1 MHTSRRSR
9 KDLDN
14 TKIEADEKA
23 VVSVMKTIQTM
34 INPFETGDKKEL
46 VHLASGVVATPA
58 IAEDMRTMLE
68 KGKLA
73 ADNFM
78 KSNIVGEEPNIHAT
92 IKKTKL
98 DTFSSLGKKVIGK
111 NKKGELVALKN
122 SKILFTKMLLIA
134 KSRNLQMEHVLKYSL
149 RPFPCSLSTSEGD
162 LVKTSKAKLLHAVEE
177 EVEDGAVSELPAT
190 AEKALTLDAMAM
202 LQTLTPI
209 PGTFGELAQQLLEKA
224 VNIAVYSNC
233 TRVDF
238 VCDRYPRES
247 IKDLERN
254 KRAANGVQV
263 VRIYSEDQKVPR
275 QWKKFM
281 SSGDNKEELMKFLHT
296 AWKKADAR
304 LLKGVDVFLSHE
316 EKCHRFIQS
325 NEQLTYAEVEELSC
339 DHEEADTRMIAH
351 ARHAS
356 QVYPNIIIRS
366 PDTDVFFIALNACVD
381 IDANIFFETG
391 VGNGRRI
398 IALGTIRHSLGDQ
411 WCRSLLGLHAFTG

>member
-1 MHTSRRSR
+1 MIISSIAVVLYIHISRRSR

-23 VVSVMKTIQTM
+23 VVSVMKTVQTM
-34 INPFETGDKKEL
+34 INSFETGDKEEL

-78 KSNIVGEEPNIHAT
+78 KSNIGGEEPNIHAT

-98 DTFSSLGKKVIGK
+98 DTFSSLGKKVIGE
-111 NKKGELVALKN
+111 NKKGELVALN

-134 KSRNLQMEHVLKYSL
+134 KSHNLQMEHVLKYSL
-149 RPFPCSLSTSEGD
+149 RPFPCSLSTNEGD
-162 LVKTSKAKLLHAVEE
+162 LVKTSKAKLHTVEE
-177 EVEDGAVSELPAT
+177 EVEDGAVSVLPGT
-190 AEKALTLDAMAM
+190 AEKALILDAMVM

-224 VNIAVYSNC
+224 VNIVVYSNC
-233 TRVDF
+233 KQVDF
-238 VCDRYPRES
+238 ICDRYPRES

-254 KRAANGVQV
+254 KRVANGVQV
-263 VRIYSEDQKVPR
+263 VRIYSEDQKVPH

-296 AWKKADAR
+296 AWKKAC
-304 LLKGVDVFLSHE
+304 LLKGVDIFLSHK

-325 NEQLTYAEVEELSC
+325 NKQLTYAEVEELSC
-339 DHEEADTRMIAH
+339 NHEEVD
-351 ARHAS
+351 
-356 QVYPNIIIRS
+356 
-366 PDTDVFFIALNACVD
+366 ALIEGPCKTCLPSIPKYN
-381 IDANIFFETG
+381 NQE
-391 VGNGRRI
+391 
-398 IALGTIRHSLGDQ
+398 S
-411 WCRSLLGLHAFTG
+411 

>member
-23 VVSVMKTIQTM
+23 VVSVMKTVQTM

-46 VHLASGVVATPA
+46 VHLASGVVATLASGVVATLA

-98 DTFSSLGKKVIGK
+98 DTFSSSGKKVIGK
-111 NKKGELVALKN
+111 NKKGELAALKN

-134 KSRNLQMEHVLKYSL
+134 KSHNLQMEHVLKYSL

-177 EVEDGAVSELPAT
+177 EVEDGAVSELPTT
-190 AEKALTLDAMAM
+190 AEKALILDAMAM

-233 TRVDF
+233 KRVDF
-238 VCDRYPRES
+238 VCDRYPCES

-254 KRAANGVQV
+254 KRAVNGVQV
-263 VRIYSEDQKVPR
+263 VRIYSEDQKIPR
-275 QWKKFM
+275 QWKKIYVIW
-281 SSGDNKEELMKFLHT
+281 G
-296 AWKKADAR
+296 
-304 LLKGVDVFLSHE
+304 
-316 EKCHRFIQS
+316 
-325 NEQLTYAEVEELSC
+325 
-339 DHEEADTRMIAH
+339 
-351 ARHAS
+351 
-356 QVYPNIIIRS
+356 
-366 PDTDVFFIALNACVD
+366 
-381 IDANIFFETG
+381 
-391 VGNGRRI
+391 
-398 IALGTIRHSLGDQ
+398 
-411 WCRSLLGLHAFTG
+411 